1 MTGRTHAA
9 IGCAV
14 GILGAAHSPSDTLL
28 RAAVVTV
35 AVIASLIPDID
46 HPKAIVSGYLPGV
59 GHATRLFVSHRGGT
73 HTVIF
78 AAAIIALLTLIRVPL
93 PLVAAVGAGMLSHL
107 IADMTTPQGVPLLMP
122 LSRRPFMIAPRPVL
136 WATSWIIESVALV
149 GSLVLMFLVIGG
161 KL

>member
-9 IGCAV
+9 IGLAA
-14 GILGAAHSPSDTLL
+14 GILVASRGPSDTLL
-28 RAAVVTV
+28 RATVVTMAVV
-35 AVIASLIPDID
+35 ASLIPDID

-78 AAAIIALLTLIRVPL
+78 AAAIMALLTLIRAPL
-93 PLVAAVGAGMLSHL
+93 PLVGAAGAGLLSHL
-107 IADMTTPQGVPLLMP
+107 IADMTTPQGVPLLIP
-122 LSRRPFMIAPRPVL
+122 LSRRPFMIAPRSIL
-136 WATSWIIESVALV
+136 WAISWVIESIALV
-149 GSLVLMFLVIGG
+149 GSIVLIFLVIGG